1 MPKFFVSQEQVQD
14 NNIKIIEQDVNHI
27 KNVLRLNIKDSI
39 QVCIKEKALS
49 YNCVIKEICKDFILC
64 SIVEKIEVTT
74 ESDINIHIFQGLPK
88 ADKFEFI
95 IEKCTEIGVKEINPV
110 IMKRTIVKLNEK
122 DLNKKLERWRK
133 IAEVA
138 AKQSG
143 RDKILE
149 VQNVLNFKNIYE
161 NLKKYDIVLVAYENE
176 KSNTL
181 KSVLKKIKI
190 HKENYNIA
198 VIIGPEGGFDD
209 TEIAELKNK
218 ITNIEIITLGKRILR
233 TETAPLV
240 ISSNILYELEEA

>member
-1 MPKFFVSQEQVQD
+1 MPKFFVSQEQVKD

-110 IMKRTIVKLNEK
+110 IMKRTIVK
-122 DLNKKLERWRK
+122 
-133 IAEVA
+133 
-138 AKQSG
+138 
-143 RDKILE
+143 
-149 VQNVLNFKNIYE
+149 
-161 NLKKYDIVLVAYENE
+161 
-176 KSNTL
+176 
-181 KSVLKKIKI
+181 
-190 HKENYNIA
+190 
-198 VIIGPEGGFDD
+198 
-209 TEIAELKNK
+209 
-218 ITNIEIITLGKRILR
+218 
-233 TETAPLV
+233 
-240 ISSNILYELEEA
+240 

>member
-1 MPKFFVSQEQVQD
+1 M
-14 NNIKIIEQDVNHI
+14 
-27 KNVLRLNIKDSI
+27 
-39 QVCIKEKALS
+39 
-49 YNCVIKEICKDFILC
+49 
-64 SIVEKIEVTT
+64 
-74 ESDINIHIFQGLPK
+74 
-88 ADKFEFI
+88 
-95 IEKCTEIGVKEINPV
+95 
-110 IMKRTIVKLNEK
+110 
-122 DLNKKLERWRK
+122 
-133 IAEVA
+133 
-138 AKQSG
+138 
-143 RDKILE
+143 E

-176 KSNTL
+176 KYNTL

-190 HKENYNIA
+190 YKENYNIA